1 MLDDPLTI
9 HNLCDFL
16 CDIVASYSVLHV
28 GPDLMYLVG
37 KVTRPGKDETTKL
50 HS

>member
-16 CDIVASYSVLHV
+16 CAGYGVLHV
-28 GPDLMYLVG
+28 GPELMYLVG
-37 KVTRPGKDETTKL
+37 KVTRPGRDETTKL